1 MITLSLQ
8 TKLGEKVGILF
19 DRTLE
24 LWHGKSEKPG
34 QKKGTVKVSQPIAGQ
49 QPNQLIVN
57 PAVSIGQSAMNQ
69 SIYTDGTSI
78 GSLPMN
84 NQFGNGV
91 GGVQSG
97 QMQQQIA
104 QPMMEVFPEPLS
116 SNSFGGGFGSW

>member
-1 MITLSLQ
+1 LQ

-19 DRTLE
+19 DRGTE
-24 LWHGKSEKPG
+24 LWQGKTEKPG

-49 QPNQLIVN
+49 GQVLPQQQMLVN
-57 PAVSIGQSAMNQ
+57 PSASIGQAALTQ

-78 GSLPMN
+78 GSLPM

-97 QMQQQIA
+97 QMQQQMA
-104 QPMMEVFPEPLS
+104 QPMMDTYQEPIA
-116 SNSFGGGFGSW
+116 SNSFGGSAFGSW